1 MYDIYYHTLG
11 LMPGCTE
18 EVLRKRYLELVQQ
31 FPPESHPEKFSKI
44 HEAYEKLRDPLGTI
58 PELLLSPHQNDSME
72 QIIEVFLTAIR
83 NERLPTPVLLK
94 MGEH

>member
-1 MYDIYYHTLG
+1 MYDIYYHTLE
-11 LMPGCTE
+11 LLPGCSE

-31 FPPESHPEKFSKI
+31 FPPESHPDKFSKI

-58 PELLLSPHQNDSME
+58 SELLISLHHNDSME

-83 NERLPTPVLLK
+83 NERLPTSALLK
-94 MGEH
+94 MGE